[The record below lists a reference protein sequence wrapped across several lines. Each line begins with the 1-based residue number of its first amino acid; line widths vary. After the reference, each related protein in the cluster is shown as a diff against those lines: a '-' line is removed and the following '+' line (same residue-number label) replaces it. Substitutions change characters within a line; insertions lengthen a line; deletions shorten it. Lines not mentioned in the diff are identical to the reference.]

1 MKKISILITFVLVIF
16 SLTSFGQT
24 KRTLKNPIVLFNNS
38 LNGKHLPVL
47 SYNDQAIMIKKLGF
61 DGMEYKEP
69 KGFVEA
75 IDTFQTHGLKMI
87 TNYSKFDLDTK
98 NFYSQEWKKVIP
110 KLKGKNVIIE
120 FSVYS
125 TKYKP
130 SDEAADSIMVPV
142 LQELA
147 DFAKPYG
154 VRFAVYPH
162 INLLV
167 EKVEDSYR
175 IAKKVN
181 RSNFGTV
188 FNVCHF
194 LSTDSLS
201 NITKVLDLV
210 LPNLIA
216 VSVSGADDGNT
227 KQLYKESAWK
237 RLIMPLGKGTLDV
250 YRIVEYLAER
260 GYDGPIGI
268 QCFSLKDKPEVFLQ
282 QSAEAIKSFKER
294 YATPVNV
301 LSKAEKKEGWKLLF
315 DGKSTDLWRGINTTE
330 FPKTGWKIE
339 NGDLIAFSYGG
350 AESGN
355 GGDIITKKQYSEFTL
370 KWQWRMETKGGNSGV
385 KYFVQEGLG
394 SNKGYGFGLE
404 YQLLDDNFHPWML
417 QGKMKPFDY
426 RTLGSLYEIFPAAET
441 KQPSPLG
448 LWNESM
454 IVCKASKIEHWLN
467 GKLILEYSRNSD
479 DFKAQIAASK
489 FKDVPNFGVNQ
500 QGHILLQDH
509 GSIIHYRN
517 LKIKELQIMNT
528 IK

>member
-1 MKKISILITFVLVIF
+1 MRKITILVSLILVIF
-16 SLTSFGQT
+16 SFTAIGQI

-38 LNGKHLPVL
+38 LNGKDLPFL
-47 SYNDQAIMIKKLGF
+47 TCKNQALMVKKIGF

-69 KGFVEA
+69 RGFLQA
-75 IDTFQTHGLKMI
+75 IDTFQTQGLKMI

-98 NFYSQEWKKVIP
+98 DYYQQEWKQIIP

-120 FSVYS
+120 FVLYS
-125 TKYKP
+125 KTFKP
-130 SDEAADSIMVPV
+130 SDEAADSIIVPV

-154 VRFAVYPH
+154 VRLAVYPH
-162 INLLV
+162 ISLLA

-188 FNVCHF
+188 FNLCHF
-194 LSTDSLS
+194 LSTDSVS
-201 NITKVLDLV
+201 NLNKVLDLV
-210 LPNLIA
+210 LPNLFA
-216 VSVSGADDGNT
+216 VSISGADDGET
-227 KQLYKESAWK
+227 IQLFKKSGWE
-237 RLIMPLGKGTLDV
+237 RLIQPVGKGTLDV
-250 YRIVEYLAER
+250 YRIVEYLAEK

-268 QCFSLKDKPEVFLQ
+268 QCFKLKGKPEEYLK
-282 QSAEAIKSFKER
+282 QSGEAIKSFKER
-294 YATPVNV
+294 FSTPVNL
-301 LSKAEKKEGWKLLF
+301 LSKEEKKEGWKLLF
-315 DGKSTDLWRGINTTE
+315 NEENTDLWRGINTSS
-330 FPKTGWKIE
+330 FPTSGWKIE

-404 YQLLDDNFHPWML
+404 YQLLDDNFHQWML

-426 RTLGSLYEIFPAAET
+426 HTLGSLYEIFPAVET

-454 IVCKASKIEHWLN
+454 IVCKVSKIEHWLN

-479 DFKAQIAASK
+479 DFKAKIAASK
-489 FKDVPNFGVNQ
+489 FKDIPNFGVNPK
-500 QGHILLQDH
+500 GHILLQDH
-509 GSIIHYRN
+509 GSIIHFRN
-517 LKIKELQIMNT
+517 LKIKELQT
-528 IK
+528 TK